1 MKLGVLGADVTGT
14 IVSTGAGSAGGNT
27 TYGLDVNGNTLS
39 CPPGYP
45 YDPTT
50 KDCIGTNPA
59 DVAAQEAQAL
69 MDACTSGGGTW
80 NLGTNSCVMPG
91 GGSVAIPIQTSLIAG
106 VPNAALFVA
115 GGLLLFA
122 LMVGKR

>member
-1 MKLGVLGADVTGT
+1 MRLGALSADVTGT
-14 IVSTGAGSAGGNT
+14 IVSTGAGSASGNV
-27 TYGLDVNGNTLS
+27 TYGIDVNGNTLS

-45 YDPTT
+45 YDPTI
-50 KDCIGTNPA
+50 KDCIGVNPA

-80 NLGTNSCVMPG
+80 NLGSNSCVMPG
-91 GGSVAIPIQTSLIAG
+91 GGSAPVIVQSSLIPG

-115 GGLLLFA
+115 GGLILFA
-122 LMVGKR
+122 MLGKR

>member
-1 MKLGVLGADVTGT
+1 MLGADVTGT
-14 IVSTGAGSAGGNT
+14 IVSSGAGTAGAVT
-27 TYGLDVNGNTLS
+27 TYGLDVNGNSLS

-45 YDPTT
+45 YDPTIQ
-50 KDCIGTNPA
+50 DCIGTNPA

-69 MDACTSGGGTW
+69 MDACTSGGGSW

-91 GGSVAIPIQTSLIAG
+91 GGVAPVIVSTSMIPG
-106 VPNAALFVA
+106 VPNSVLYIA

-122 LMVGKR
+122 MVAGGGGRRR

>member
-1 MKLGVLGADVTGT
+1 MRLGALSADVTGT
-14 IVSTGAGSAGGNT
+14 IVSNGAGGAGGVT

-45 YDPTT
+45 YDPSIQ
-50 KDCIGTNPA
+50 DCIGTNLA

-69 MDACTSGGGTW
+69 MDACTSGGGSW
-80 NLGTNSCVMPG
+80 NLGSNSCVMPG
-91 GGSVAIPIQTSLIAG
+91 GGTVPVIVQSSLIAG
-106 VPNAALFVA
+106 VPNAALYVA

-122 LMVGKR
+122 LVAGKK